1 MTSFVTITPEEYKK
15 LVDNEKKIL
24 DLTKY
29 FTTPEILNKY
39 RHSDKNVDDKIKK
52 DEKIKEKY
60 KNLDRLI
67 NKNIDKLKIKPT
79 NDFIANYNY
88 DDDDDKTISVL
99 DKTDYDY
106 GNVFSEIY
114 KQNYKF
120 NTDEDI
126 LNSFSKIYKKYEME
140 YNPR

>member
-1 MTSFVTITPEEYKK
+1 MTK
-15 LVDNEKKIL
+15 N
-24 DLTKY
+24 
-29 FTTPEILNKY
+29 FTNVETLNKY
-39 RHSDKNVDDKIKK
+39 SHSDKNIDDKIKK

-60 KNLDRLI
+60 ENLDKII

-79 NDFIANYNY
+79 NDFTANYNY
-88 DDDDDKTISVL
+88 DDDNKTISVL

-106 GNVFSEIY
+106 ANVFSEIY

-126 LNSFSKIYKKYEME
+126 VNSFSKIYKE
-140 YNPR
+140 